1 MTVDYKKKYLKYKS
15 KYLQAKSNYIK
26 NSNQKN
32 KFIGGKTEI
41 EKNFDELL
49 SKNIMNNTSLNTYLT
64 NSTKNNLLLIVYAHW
79 CGHCVSFIKESG
91 QQLINHEETNNIKFI
106 DGTQL
111 NADLKNKLEITGFP
125 TILKINN
132 TSTQTNIIKKEY
144 IGNRSVNSLIQFLNE
159 A

>member
-1 MTVDYKKKYLKYKS
+1 MTIDYKKKYLKYKS
-15 KYLQAKSNYIK
+15 KYLQVKSKYIK

-32 KFIGGKTEI
+32 KFIGGKTDI

-49 SKNIMNNTSLNTYLT
+49 SKNIMNNDSLNTYLT

-79 CGHCVSFIKESG
+79 CGHCVSFIQESG
-91 QQLINHEETNNIKFI
+91 QKLINNEETNNIKFI

-111 NADLKNKLEITGFP
+111 SADLKNKLEIMGFP

-132 TSTQTNIIKKEY
+132 TSTTTNIIKKEY
-144 IGNRSVNSLIQFLNE
+144 VGNRSVNSLIQFLKE
-159 A
+159 E